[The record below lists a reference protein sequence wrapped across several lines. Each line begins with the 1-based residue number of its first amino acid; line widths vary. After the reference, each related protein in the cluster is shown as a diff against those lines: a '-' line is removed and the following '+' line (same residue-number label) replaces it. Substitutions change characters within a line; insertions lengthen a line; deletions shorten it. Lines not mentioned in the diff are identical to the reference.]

1 MRKSIYESFIY
12 SINIVSMMIYFI
24 SSVNFDIVKVVVM
37 LPLYFSDILYT
48 FKNDFITKIK

>member
-12 SINIVSMMIYFI
+12 SINIVSIMIYFI

-48 FKNDFITKIK
+48 FKNNFITKIK